1 MKIKVVRQPS
11 VLIIAFIRKKNVIQ
25 LLECCARNGVTKVY
39 LAVDGPR
46 NNEEIK
52 IQNSLI
58 AEAKAF
64 SLSRKIDLK
73 LWHRSDNL
81 GVAVGVISA
90 IDWFF
95 KYENKGVILE
105 DDLEPSD
112 QFFKFANE
120 NLTKYE
126 LDQNIWVISG
136 TQFFPISEGKIDNQC
151 SNYPIFWGWATWSF
165 KWAEMR
171 KAFYF
176 DVLNYGFIPNRKNLL
191 QNYWKIGAKR
201 CRLGVINTWD
211 IPIAA
216 FMWQKRKL
224 CVMPTS
230 NLITNIGSDSV
241 ATHTNKSEWPLHM
254 EKYENALT
262 MHEIEGSPQFFAEIN
277 NYKLEKKVFK
287 VKYYYFFLPIYG
299 SLRDF
304 LRKSK
309 NKHNERLSIRIEAA
323 VKIINSV
330 QT

>member
-112 QFFKFANE
+112 HVCTLFIIFTAASI
-120 NLTKYE
+120 L
-126 LDQNIWVISG
+126 
-136 TQFFPISEGKIDNQC
+136 IDNLSLC
-151 SNYPIFWGWATWSF
+151 LF
-165 KWAEMR
+165 
-171 KAFYF
+171 F
-176 DVLNYGFIPNRKNLL
+176 D
-191 QNYWKIGAKR
+191 
-201 CRLGVINTWD
+201 
-211 IPIAA
+211 
-216 FMWQKRKL
+216 
-224 CVMPTS
+224 
-230 NLITNIGSDSV
+230 
-241 ATHTNKSEWPLHM
+241 
-254 EKYENALT
+254 
-262 MHEIEGSPQFFAEIN
+262 
-277 NYKLEKKVFK
+277 
-287 VKYYYFFLPIYG
+287 
-299 SLRDF
+299 LR
-304 LRKSK
+304 RKSISDPYIGRK
-309 NKHNERLSIRIEAA
+309 K
-323 VKIINSV
+323 
-330 QT
+330 